1 MGEGCLAGPG
11 KCRHNIGSV
20 ELFIVACRACLR
32 EEAKEHVAANPC
44 AKGQRRQTTVGRAA
58 WQSRGGVAEVVVA
71 NPSEDHEQAVTSDW
85 RAGAQ
90 PDTPFARRLRG
101 ALVSEVLSS
110 AASVPAVVPQVR
122 QPCSAW
128 RFTPRADV
136 QEHHSGSG
144 GSRRHGKQE
153 LGAAGLAWKSWGA
166 AGLSPPVCACVRV

>member
-1 MGEGCLAGPG
+1 MC
-11 KCRHNIGSV
+11 CSM
-20 ELFIVACRACLR
+20 R
-32 EEAKEHVAANPC
+32 EEHA
-44 AKGQRRQTTVGRAA
+44 QRRQTTVGRAA

-71 NPSEDHEQAVTSDW
+71 NPSEDHEQAVTIDW

-90 PDTPFARRLRG
+90 PDTPYARRLRG

-153 LGAAGLAWKSWGA
+153 LGGSWAGVEKLGGSWA
-166 AGLSPPVCACVRV
+166 EPPVCACVCVTWQWHGVVCRALTVKSQPQLDSGGPGRAKQTQAQGP